1 MKNLLIILS
10 IFAGQLV
17 HASQDRH
24 VIIDTVCNCSV
35 ARFQTV
41 IDKFFYEFQADSKA
55 LFDWAY
61 LNTSGDGDTSNEGK
75 DAVAIKYG
83 LNTYDSITKTA
94 DQALDIYV
102 LGSKMFP
109 DRHLGTVNH
118 GTYMT
123 ATYSGSMLQGADFTF
138 VMDSI
143 APTQTRV
150 HCEFNFV
157 LGKFLSWFI
166 TEKKWKT
173 VADWRFRQVF
183 ANLVEYAETGNVT
196 DKRKK

>member
-1 MKNLLIILS
+1 MRKIMII
-10 IFAGQLV
+10 ITFWIAQFV
-17 HASQDRH
+17 YASQDRH
-24 VIIDTVCNCSV
+24 VIIDTVCQCSV
-35 ARFQTV
+35 EHFQTV
-41 IDKFFYEFQADSKA
+41 IDRFFYEFQADSKA

-61 LNTSGDGDTSNEGK
+61 LNTNGDGDTSNNGK

-83 LNTYDSITKTA
+83 VNTYDSITKTA

-109 DRHLGTVNH
+109 NRHLGTVNH

-143 APTQTRV
+143 APALTRV
-150 HCEFNFV
+150 HGEFNFV
-157 LGKFLSWFI
+157 LGKFLSMFI
-166 TEKKWKT
+166 TEKKWKM

-183 ANLVEYAETGNVT
+183 ANLIEYAETGTVL
-196 DKRKK
+196 KKVKK